1 MKVDLDTLKE
11 FFSSQ
16 DYKPMVLKSIYKVFK
31 ARTREKRRKIRNL
44 VKQLEREGFLFRDGR
59 GRYRRLGDGLEMG
72 VIEFTRSGYM
82 AFVITADFREI
93 AVPIEDTGNAMHKDR
108 VVVEITGKWKDI
120 PKGRVVRVLERG
132 LKRIVGVFQKK
143 RIHAFVV
150 PDDPKIHRDF
160 HVSPENINGA
170 HPGQKVI
177 GRIVRYPSP
186 SRDPEVVIEKVLG
199 DLEDPATDLPS
210 VIVKHDLP
218 WPGEFPEEVLAE
230 ANRIPLSIPK
240 GEYERR
246 RDFRDEIVVTIDGED
261 AKDFD
266 DAVNVKRL
274 PNGNFLLG
282 VHIADVSHYVEEN
295 SALDREAFKR
305 GTSVYLIDTVIPM
318 LPFRLSNGVCSLV
331 EGQDR
336 LVMSVEMEIDTEG
349 RVVDFEVNEGIIRSK
364 KRLTYS
370 QVNRLFEGDE
380 EVARKLGE
388 DVSEM
393 LHVARELAEIL
404 REARRRRGAI
414 IDIESDEVKV
424 ILNEDGTV
432 EDIVPRRRGPAES
445 LIEEFMIRANETVAE
460 IFHHAGLP
468 FVYRVH
474 EEPDPEVILQLKS
487 YLSVLGIEA
496 KFGKNIHPGML
507 QRLLEKV
514 GDHPLRSSVE
524 RLLVRSMKRAM
535 YSPVNIGHFGLAS
548 YAYTHFTSPI
558 RRYPDLVVHRLLRM
572 YMRQGGYFTDD
583 QIDRLSEYLPLVAHH
598 SSKRERVADEAE
610 WDLMDMKKVEYISK
624 HIGEVFEVVVT
635 NVTRFGLF
643 VEIPDKNISGLVHIS
658 TMDDYYYFDEKTNTL
673 IGKRTGKVYR
683 LGDVLKAKV
692 VGTDKMRLEIDF
704 TIVPDEGVK
713 IAQNG

>member
-108 VVVEITGKWKDI
+108 VVVEITGRWKDI

-380 EVARKLGE
+380 EVARKLGK

-474 EEPDPEVILQLKS
+474 EEPDLEVILQLKN

-692 VGTDKMRLEIDF
+692 VGADKMRLEIDF